1 MITKAEKREKLRNN
15 RSKMIV
21 SNRSIF
27 TLVNIKKNKNEKQ
40 KSIRDATRKRK
51 SR

>member
-1 MITKAEKREKLRNN
+1 MTTKAEKREKLRNN

-27 TLVNIKKNKNEKQ
+27 TLVRIKQ
-40 KSIRDATRKRK
+40 KNANKRINK
-51 SR
+51 RTSKT